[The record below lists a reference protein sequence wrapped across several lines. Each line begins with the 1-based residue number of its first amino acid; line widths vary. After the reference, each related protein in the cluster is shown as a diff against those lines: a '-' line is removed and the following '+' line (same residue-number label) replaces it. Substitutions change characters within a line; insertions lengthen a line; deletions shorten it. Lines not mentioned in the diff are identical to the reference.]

1 MEIKIWHNPRCSK
14 SRLTLQL
21 LNEKLGEGK
30 FKVIEYLKKRYT
42 PEQLLEITKLLEIAP
57 TELIRTNESEYKQ
70 YVKQHGKPNDR
81 QALELMVATPR
92 LIERPIVITP
102 KGAKLGRPPENILSI
117 L

>member
-21 LNEKLGEGK
+21 LKEKVGEEN
-30 FKVIEYLKKRYT
+30 FEVIEYLKKRYK

-57 TELIRTNESEYKQ
+57 TDLIRKNESEYKQ
-70 YVKQHGKPNDR
+70 YVLEHGIPNDV
-81 QALELMVATPR
+81 QALELMVSTPR

-102 KGAKLGRPPENILSI
+102 NGAKLGRPPENILSI

>member
-21 LNEKLGEGK
+21 LNEKVGEGN
-30 FKVIEYLKKRYT
+30 FEIIEYLKKRYK
-42 PEQLLEITKLLEIAP
+42 PEQLLEITKILQIAP
-57 TELIRTNESEYKQ
+57 IDLIRKNESEYKQ
-70 YVKQHGKPNDR
+70 YINNNGIPNDV
-81 QALELMVATPR
+81 QALELMVLTPK

-102 KGAKLGRPPENILSI
+102 KGAKIGRPPENILSI